1 MVARLERAPTPAT
14 CGRGSAICHADAM
27 LPKDP
32 MVRGVIL
39 FCVIVSI
46 VLPLLAA
53 LFFAVK

>member
-1 MVARLERAPTPAT
+1 
-14 CGRGSAICHADAM
+14 M

-32 MVRGVIL
+32 VVRGVIL

-53 LFFAVK
+53 LIFAVK